1 MAHDIDGFAVL
12 RSISAKRKAFADVA
26 AEANKA
32 ARALVVKQITTKSAD
47 LRSLRDVHEAVDE
60 EAFDLILDGMK
71 DSQIKSLLTKLD
83 KHHPTLK
90 TSNAEWR
97 RNQVRGLAKGSV
109 EPAAKPEREKKGAKA
124 GSGGPKSTT
133 KKSAKKGPPDLPT
146 ADDLISFSSAGATR
160 KR

>member
-12 RSISAKRKAFADVA
+12 CSISAKRKAFADVA

-32 ARALVVKQITTKSAD
+32 ARALVVKQITVKNID
-47 LRSLRDVHEAVDE
+47 LKLLRDVREALDE

-71 DSQIKSLLTKLD
+71 DSQIKSVLAKLD
-83 KHHPTLK
+83 KHHAMLK

-109 EPAAKPEREKKGAKA
+109 EPAAKPEREKGTKA
-124 GSGGPKSTT
+124 VRPKSA
-133 KKSAKKGPPDLPT
+133 AKKRCKTEEVELSG
-146 ADDLISFSSAGATR
+146 ADDLVSFESAGAKR